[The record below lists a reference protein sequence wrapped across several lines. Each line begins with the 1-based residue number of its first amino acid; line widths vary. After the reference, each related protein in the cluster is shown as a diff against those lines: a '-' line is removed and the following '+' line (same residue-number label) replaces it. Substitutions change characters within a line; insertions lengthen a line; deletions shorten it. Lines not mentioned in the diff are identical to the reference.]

1 MFTMLDDAQK
11 QEFVDGFIAAETALK
26 KYEREATET
35 LVPCINELRYSAYHV
50 AQALKA
56 ELNGEVSEK
65 QWQRAIRHTQRAKFD
80 VMEFNVALCMDKV
93 EKIKQ
98 SYKGYEFLAGSI
110 IPNYFKHS
118 QALFAISSELE
129 SLHELDKESPEF
141 VKVCEKHVRIARA
154 FIKDFYSAEEVLFS
168 EIEKRE
174 MEREQADKEKK
185 HDKRV
190 SWIQVLCGAV
200 LGTLFGCAMT
210 LLIG

>member
-1 MFTMLDDAQK
+1 MPDETQK
-11 QEFVDGFIAAETALK
+11 QEFIDGFIAAETALK

-56 ELNGEVSEK
+56 ELNGEVAGNH
-65 QWQRAIRHTQRAKFD
+65 WQRAIRHTHRAKFD

-93 EKIKQ
+93 ERIKQ

-118 QALFAISSELE
+118 KALFSISSELE
-129 SLHELDKESPEF
+129 GLHELDKESPEF
-141 VKVCEKHVRIARA
+141 VKACEKHVRIARA
-154 FIKDFYSAEEVLFS
+154 FIRDFYSAEEVLFS

-174 MEREQADKEKK
+174 MEKEQADMEKQ

-190 SWIQVLCGAV
+190 SWIQVFCGAV
-200 LGTLFGCAMT
+200 LGTLFGCVMT

>member
-1 MFTMLDDAQK
+1 MSDDAQK
-11 QEFVDGFIAAETALK
+11 QEFIDGFIAAETALK

-65 QWQRAIRHTQRAKFD
+65 QWQRAIRHTHRAKFD

-118 QALFAISSELE
+118 KALFF
-129 SLHELDKESPEF
+129 HF
-141 VKVCEKHVRIARA
+141 GRA
-154 FIKDFYSAEEVLFS
+154 
-168 EIEKRE
+168 
-174 MEREQADKEKK
+174 
-185 HDKRV
+185 
-190 SWIQVLCGAV
+190 
-200 LGTLFGCAMT
+200 
-210 LLIG
+210 